1 MALLHKTQKQL
12 LPSILFF
19 STLNATL
26 AKKGQSSKAGIL
38 STRQNIFSSPIQS
51 FKQSQRRKKK
61 FLCVTKNIAL
71 NQTTFVWREDFAF
84 NQIVFFFLSLE
95 EFYYDFCFFTKI
107 IVLKRKA
114 FSHRY
119 ATSRW
124 QTSEKEKIFGGE
136 KKLIH
141 FEVQRGN
148 LFWTLVILLI
158 KHDKLLAMEQSHI
171 FLFESAALNFF
182 YRSIFFVT
190 LNHQNCLMSTFENAW
205 TLFERICAHP
215 FFSIDEFFCWKLF
228 DEKFLKTILKTYI
241 VLRFTSTN
249 VAYFWFWIFNKKC
262 STKRSFWTKKR

>member
-19 STLNATL
+19 FNTECNFG
-26 AKKGQSSKAGIL
+26 KKGTVFESGNLVDKTKHFFFTNSI
-38 STRQNIFSSPIQS
+38 IQTKPAWKS
-51 FKQSQRRKKK
+51 KKK
-61 FLCVTKNIAL
+61 RNF
-71 NQTTFVWREDFAF
+71 FVWQKTLHLTKPLLFDGKTLHLTKS
-84 NQIVFFFLSLE
+84 FFFLSLE

-136 KKLIH
+136 KKIDTFRSPTRELILDACY
-141 FEVQRGN
+141 FV
-148 LFWTLVILLI
+148 
-158 KHDKLLAMEQSHI
+158 DKTRKAAGQWNNRTFSFSSRLHSI
-171 FLFESAALNFF
+171 FFIVPF
-182 YRSIFFVT
+182 FFVT
-190 LNHQNCLMSTFENAW
+190 LNHQNCLMSAFENAW
-205 TLFERICAHP
+205 KSFERICAKRFLP
-215 FFSIDEFFCWKLF
+215 FDEFFCWKLF

-249 VAYFWFWIFNKKC
+249 VPCFWF
-262 STKRSFWTKKR
+262 

>member
-51 FKQSQRRKKK
+51 FKQSQSGKKK
-61 FLCVTKNIAL
+61 RNFFVCQKTLHLTKPL
-71 NQTTFVWREDFAF
+71 LFDGKTLHLTKS
-84 NQIVFFFLSLE
+84 FFFLSLE

-136 KKLIH
+136 KNWYISKSNEGTC
-141 FEVQRGN
+141 FGR
-148 LFWTLVILLI
+148 LL
-158 KHDKLLAMEQSHI
+158 
-171 FLFESAALNFF
+171 
-182 YRSIFFVT
+182 
-190 LNHQNCLMSTFENAW
+190 
-205 TLFERICAHP
+205 
-215 FFSIDEFFCWKLF
+215 FCW
-228 DEKFLKTILKTYI
+228 
-241 VLRFTSTN
+241 
-249 VAYFWFWIFNKKC
+249 
-262 STKRSFWTKKR
+262 